1 MFDSGIESIKVF
13 FSGIIAGGVTL
24 MGASFKYIGILVILM
39 TVDTLFGWIKA
50 KKSNNWNS
58 SSARWGFIGKI
69 IELMF
74 IGVLCL
80 LDIAFDTGFLE
91 YAGIFYFGACE
102 LASIVENYA
111 EINKNLPEGT
121 LDLVKKLKFS
131 VGTAVMQRLKNVFDT
146 SSRNEKGDNENE

>member
-1 MFDSGIESIKVF
+1 M
-13 FSGIIAGGVTL
+13 
-24 MGASFKYIGILVILM
+24 
-39 TVDTLFGWIKA
+39 
-50 KKSNNWNS
+50 
-58 SSARWGFIGKI
+58 
-69 IELMF
+69 
-74 IGVLCL
+74 